1 MIGFLRR
8 SDRYAD
14 FFLLDGITNL
24 SLSLF
29 FVGQAPTPI

>member
-1 MIGFLRR
+1 MVGFLRR

-24 SLSLF
+24 SLWIFS
-29 FVGQAPTPI
+29 